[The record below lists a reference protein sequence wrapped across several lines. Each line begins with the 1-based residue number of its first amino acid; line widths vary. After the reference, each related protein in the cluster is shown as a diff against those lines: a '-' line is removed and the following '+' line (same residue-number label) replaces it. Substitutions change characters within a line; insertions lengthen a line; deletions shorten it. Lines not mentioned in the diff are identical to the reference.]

1 MGENYSPIR
10 INVAHGRAGS
20 VNNKTS
26 TLLMFSGM
34 IVISIAIL
42 NFYINIPDYFANLQV
57 EHSLSNNSQ
66 AITSN
71 QNNSQIISVG
81 STPIPGAVPTVEK
94 WVTGT
99 PNTASTP
106 SSTVDIID
114 GYIPDRIIIP
124 AIQLDAPVVQSEK
137 TSIELRNQWFEQWTV
152 PNEFAAGWQA
162 NSAPL
167 GMVGNTILGG
177 HHNEYGKVFEHLVE
191 LNIGDLIYV
200 YSGEVAFVYRVTDK
214 LLLPERDV
222 SLEIRKA
229 NAEWIASTGDER
241 LTLVTCWPKR
251 SNTHRVIIVAIPVD
265 NSQSASSGQ
274 IKS

>member
-1 MGENYSPIR
+1 
-10 INVAHGRAGS
+10 
-20 VNNKTS
+20 
-26 TLLMFSGM
+26 
-34 IVISIAIL
+34 
-42 NFYINIPDYFANLQV
+42 LQV

-81 STPIPGAVPTVEK
+81 SIPIPGAVPTVEK

-99 PNTASTP
+99 PNTASTH
-106 SSTVDIID
+106 SSPVDIID

-124 AIQLDAPVVQSEK
+124 AIQLDAPIVQSDK

-229 NAEWIASTGDER
+229 NAEWIAPTSDER